1 MEKRSSGPN
10 RGKALYKSNCG
21 VSFLLFFAA
30 VNVSAATIDFTENL
44 LADIPGDE
52 AVEKRVFE
60 LANEKRT
67 ENGLEPLTWDDR
79 LSSAARHHLVEMA
92 TLGYFTHESPMPGF
106 EDVTDRVYLTGLT
119 DRTVGENLVVTN
131 AYEKGDELSDA
142 FVELWEKSPEH
153 KNELL
158 NGAYNYTGVGVH
170 KNGDNYYCAQ
180 IFSRRRLDFEE
191 LTLTDDGLGSYILS
205 GKGRLIDGGDA
216 LRLADGGDLT
226 EFSVKRSRFSF
237 EYPIVVGSGVREIYF
252 FVGATSSHGLTIDT
266 DRPAEEAFLKDALVV
281 DLTTPNDAGP

>member
-1 MEKRSSGPN
+1 M
-10 RGKALYKSNCG
+10 YKSFCG
-21 VSFLLFFAA
+21 VLFLLFFAA
-30 VNVSAATIDFTENL
+30 VNASAATIDFTENL

-52 AVEKRVFE
+52 TVEKRVFE

-92 TLGYFTHESPMPGF
+92 VLGYFTHESPMPGF
-106 EDVTDRVYLTGLT
+106 EDVTDRVYITGLT

-131 AYEKGDELSDA
+131 AYEKDDELPGA

-153 KNELL
+153 RNELL

-170 KNGDNYYCAQ
+170 KDGDNYYCAQ

-191 LTLTDDGLGSYILS
+191 LILIDDGLGSFILS
-205 GKGRLIDGGDA
+205 GKGRLIGGDDA
-216 LRLADGGDLT
+216 LRLADGGDLA
-226 EFSVKRSRFSF
+226 EFDVKKSRFSF
-237 EYPIVVGSGVREIYF
+237 EYPITVGSGVREIYF
-252 FVGATSSHGLTIDT
+252 FVGATSSHGLAVDT
-266 DRPAEEAFLKDALVV
+266 DLPAEKAFLKDALIV